1 MMPHPMDG
9 CRAKLERAKETLD
22 ALELEAAKY
31 LFQDPPLVRLEKEH
45 INDGLEY
52 AFIAYGDPNP
62 PLRISVITGEII
74 HHMRSSLDHLIYAL
88 VIRNGGSPTFQ
99 HQFPICSTEK
109 AFKDACERGQIKGVG
124 ANAKRLIRSV
134 QPFTT
139 PTPDDTILF
148 VVSQYDNADKHRL
161 LVVVTAVADLGQT
174 VTIGTNCAIAETEER
189 RGKFPNIVG
198 FGEMGP
204 KKVSSDGTIVFAIKL
219 AEPAPELIADA
230 PLVPQ
235 LALDQCGRVKF
246 APLIPTLR
254 NILAGTRHT
263 IELFAGEFDGHAL

>member
-1 MMPHPMDG
+1 MPHPMNG

-22 ALELEAAKY
+22 ALEIEAAKF
-31 LFQDPPLVRLEKEH
+31 LAQDPPLVRLEKKH

-52 AFIAYGDPNP
+52 AFIAYGEPNP

-74 HHMRSSLDHLIYAL
+74 HHMRSSLDHLIHAL
-88 VIRNGGSPTFQ
+88 VIRNGVSPTFQ

-109 AFKDACERGQIKGVG
+109 AFKQACERGQIKGVG
-124 ANAKRLIRSV
+124 ANARRLIRSV

-139 PTPDDTILF
+139 PTPDDTILY

-174 VTIGTNCAIAETEER
+174 VTIGTNSVIAETEER
-189 RGKFPNIVG
+189 KGKLPNIVG

-204 KKVSSDGTIVFAIKL
+204 KKVSSEGTVVFAIKL
-219 AEPAPELIADA
+219 AEPAPELTADA

-235 LALDQCGRVKF
+235 LVLDQCGRVKF
-246 APLIPTLR
+246 APLIPTLQ

-263 IELFAGEFDGHAL
+263 IELFAREFDAHAL

>member
-1 MMPHPMDG
+1 MPHPMDG
-9 CRAKLERAKETLD
+9 CRAKLERARETLD
-22 ALELEAAKY
+22 ALELEVANFLSK
-31 LFQDPPLVRLEKEH
+31 DPPPVRLETKH
-45 INDGLEY
+45 INGGLEY
-52 AFIAYGDPNP
+52 AFIAYGEPNP
-62 PLRISVITGEII
+62 PLRISVIAGEIV

-88 VIRNGGSPTFQ
+88 VIRNGVSPTFQ

-109 AFKDACERGQIKGVG
+109 DFRQAGERCQIKGVG
-124 ANAKRLIRSV
+124 ANARRLIRSV

-139 PTPDDTILF
+139 PTPDDTILY

-174 VTIGTNCAIAETEER
+174 VTIGTSGAISETEER
-189 RGKFPNIVG
+189 KGKLPNIVG

-204 KKVSSDGTIVFAIKL
+204 KKVSGEGTIVWSIKL
-219 AEPAPELIADA
+219 AEPAPEFTADA
-230 PLVPQ
+230 SLVPQ
-235 LALDQCGRVKF
+235 LALDQCGRVRF

-263 IELFAGEFDGHAL
+263 IELFAGEFDAHAL

>member
-1 MMPHPMDG
+1 MPHQMDG

-22 ALELEAAKY
+22 ALELEAAKF
-31 LFQDPPLVRLEKEH
+31 LSQDPPVVRLERKH

-62 PLRISVITGEII
+62 PLRISVITGEVI
-74 HHMRSSLDHLIYAL
+74 HHMRSSLDHLIHAL
-88 VIRNGGSPTFQ
+88 VIHNGENPTFQ
-99 HQFPICSTEK
+99 HQFPICSTKK
-109 AFKDACERGQIKGVG
+109 AFEQACKRGQIKGVG
-124 ANAKRLIRSV
+124 ANARRLIQSV

-174 VTIGTNCAIAETEER
+174 VTIGTNGAIAETEER
-189 RGKFPNIVG
+189 GGKLPNIVG

-204 KKVSSDGTIVFAIKL
+204 KKVSREGTIVWSIKL
-219 AEPAPELIADA
+219 AEPAPELTADA

-263 IELFAGEFDGHAL
+263 VELFGGEFEAHVL